1 MAFGVLDKM
10 MFTEADLNVVNKYNN
25 KIKLFFEYRERIN
38 EISDNTQIQFLI
50 GQPGQIFKK
59 VGKDIAT
66 IINLFNTM
74 QKDCKTL
81 FERSEIWKIMNDDK
95 QEFIDQETTNIK
107 KYNRAFYKL
116 TGLTHDQNLAHPHSV
131 KLMQVDLE
139 KTTET
144 IKALKDVLAAN
155 RKKIEAN
162 EKGKKW
168 SFSGTKKN
176 TVTEELVEL
185 NKIKKNAD
193 DDLKILELYVGI
205 CKRMNVTVE
214 NILNNIK
221 KIVPKDFYKKLVV
234 LYTKIDLYKGVNE
247 KIKELHEIVNE
258 IKNQKEPNPAALFKE
273 EANLKKFKR
282 MIVLRKVIIS
292 QYLKSLGIN
301 ENELKANI
309 IKENMEEGSSST
321 WSTTTFITSTDAQSS
336 NSGSS
341 SAFGES
347 SLAWIQSPSQRNK
360 TSSSDPNEVSL

>member
-1 MAFGVLDKM
+1 MDHTDGLFITPSFVL
-10 MFTEADLNVVNKYNN
+10 
-25 KIKLFFEYRERIN
+25 
-38 EISDNTQIQFLI
+38 Q
-50 GQPGQIFKK
+50 
-59 VGKDIAT
+59 
-66 IINLFNTM
+66 
-74 QKDCKTL
+74 
-81 FERSEIWKIMNDDK
+81 
-95 QEFIDQETTNIK
+95 
-107 KYNRAFYKL
+107 
-116 TGLTHDQNLAHPHSV
+116 
-131 KLMQVDLE
+131 
-139 KTTET
+139 
-144 IKALKDVLAAN
+144 
-155 RKKIEAN
+155 
-162 EKGKKW
+162 
-168 SFSGTKKN
+168 
-176 TVTEELVEL
+176 
-185 NKIKKNAD
+185 
-193 DDLKILELYVGI
+193 
-205 CKRMNVTVE
+205 
-214 NILNNIK
+214 ILNLTSFQ
-221 KIVPKDFYKKLVV
+221 PKDFYKKLVV